1 VSAAA
6 ATDTEEPA
14 PNPPVPPTPPTPPAR
29 PVSHLALR
37 WRLPS
42 AAPVARVGTQLV
54 VYRRYPWNNLEALSP
69 TSGLLEQ
76 ALPWADARLHRNW
89 HDGWGPRPRAMGELL
104 LLTEVAP
111 ASHAVHSA
119 YTVLGERA
127 WSRDAARITLAVLD
141 AGAGLFSVGPGW
153 SHTGTG
159 SLARVDIATGS
170 TLWTQ
175 QLPTGWLEVRAAV
188 RGLVLAFSWVSDDA
202 ASTTLF
208 ALDAANGS
216 VRWSVSLP
224 VAYRSGRALDAN
236 EAGVLVSGATGV
248 WELDPDSG
256 AIRWAASQELPPST
270 QPSAVLAQGVAIVR
284 APDGSVVALE
294 RVTGA
299 PARWQRTDLR
309 LHRTSEL
316 IRHGE
321 LVFCDTE
328 RGELHVLDPA
338 SGASLWSY
346 SGVWGSMVYAA
357 GEDPELFVCV
367 GPDLLA
373 FGRDAGAPA
382 QHTLVVTGRLRVN
395 GRPARGV
402 EVQLGSATGLTD
414 RQGRFR
420 LESRVPGH
428 LRFNADE
435 GALAEMAPRRP
446 CLEAGSTQQYFDND
460 GTMTSEAVDL
470 NLTATPVGWCGE
482 CDCR

>member
-1 VSAAA
+1 
-6 ATDTEEPA
+6 
-14 PNPPVPPTPPTPPAR
+14 
-29 PVSHLALR
+29 
-37 WRLPS
+37 
-42 AAPVARVGTQLV
+42 
-54 VYRRYPWNNLEALSP
+54 
-69 TSGLLEQ
+69 
-76 ALPWADARLHRNW
+76 
-89 HDGWGPRPRAMGELL
+89 M
-104 LLTEVAP
+104 
-111 ASHAVHSA
+111 
-119 YTVLGERA
+119 
-127 WSRDAARITLAVLD
+127 LD

-338 SGASLWSY
+338 SAREPL
-346 SGVWGSMVYAA
+346 
-357 GEDPELFVCV
+357 ELFGRV
-367 GPDLLA
+367 GLHGVRS
-373 FGRDAGAPA
+373 GRGPRALRLRGTGPARVRTRRGRASTAHAGRHGAAPGERPPSA
-382 QHTLVVTGRLRVN
+382 RRRSAARLCDGPHRPPRALSAGVTRPRSPQVQRRRGRSRGDGTPATVPGGGQHTTVLRQRRHHDLGS
-395 GRPARGV
+395 GRPEPDSDPCRMVRGV
-402 EVQLGSATGLTD
+402 RLPLTSSMSA
-414 RQGRFR
+414 
-420 LESRVPGH
+420 
-428 LRFNADE
+428 
-435 GALAEMAPRRP
+435 
-446 CLEAGSTQQYFDND
+446 
-460 GTMTSEAVDL
+460 SE
-470 NLTATPVGWCGE
+470 
-482 CDCR
+482 

>member
-1 VSAAA
+1 MSAAA

-14 PNPPVPPTPPTPPAR
+14 PNPPVPPTPPTPPAH

-54 VYRRYPWNNLEALSP
+54 VYRRYPWDNLEALSP

-76 ALPWADARLHRNW
+76 VLPWADARLHRNW

-256 AIRWAASQELPPST
+256 AIRWAAAQELPPST
-270 QPSAVLAQGVAIVR
+270 QPSAVLAHGVAIVR

-316 IRHGE
+316 IRHGD

-328 RGELHVLDPA
+328 RAELHVLDPA

-357 GEDPELFVCV
+357 GEDPELFVSV

-373 FGRDAGAPA
+373 FGRDASAPA

-420 LESRVPGH
+420 LESRVPGS

-435 GALAEMAPRRP
+435 DALAEMAPRRP